1 MKLFNQKQSIKE
13 IVSDMKVSV
22 DNMSFNINKLCVI
35 NDQQLKQLEEMSSIL
50 NRLAGDKA
58 WIFMKHCK
66 MYPIKN
72 KNTLNGNMIFA
83 LISPYPKGTVNIFV

>member
-58 WIFMKHCK
+58 
-66 MYPIKN
+66 
-72 KNTLNGNMIFA
+72 
-83 LISPYPKGTVNIFV
+83 